1 MSKLK
6 KYLEQVYTER
16 MEGGDP
22 TPIGSSKELT
32 TGKGQSGTVATT
44 YDLELAGTMIKGNIN
59 GNPVNLSVQDFAKQ
73 YPDIAKG
80 VLEVLKRDGSAKYA
94 PDKQPPADFV
104 QNPQTKGK
112 MVATP
117 DV

>member
-1 MSKLK
+1 MGKLNE
-6 KYLEQVYTER
+6 YLDKVYTER
-16 MEGGDP
+16 MEGGSP
-22 TPIGSSKELT
+22 TPIGSSKELS
-32 TGKGQSGTVATT
+32 TGAGQSGTVATT
-44 YDLELAGTMIKGNIN
+44 YSLELAGKMVTGNIN
-59 GNPVNLSVQDFAKQ
+59 GNPVNLDINAFAKQ

-80 VLEVLKRDGSAKYA
+80 VLEVLKRDGHAAYA

-112 MVATP
+112 MIATP

>member
-1 MSKLK
+1 MSKFDTYMEK
-6 KYLEQVYTER
+6 VYTER

-22 TPIGSSKELT
+22 TPIGSSKELS

-44 YDLELAGTMIKGNIN
+44 YDLELAGTIIKGTVNGQNVNI
-59 GNPVNLSVQDFAKQ
+59 SVQDFAKQ

-94 PDKQPPADFV
+94 ADAPPSDFS
-104 QNPQTKGK
+104 QNPQTKGQMK
-112 MVATP
+112 AQP
-117 DV
+117 DK

>member
-1 MSKLK
+1 MSKFDTYMEK
-6 KYLEQVYTER
+6 VYTER
-16 MEGGDP
+16 MEGGSP

-32 TGKGQSGTVATT
+32 TGKGMSGTVATT
-44 YDLELAGTMIKGNIN
+44 YDLELAGNLIKGTIN
-59 GNPVNLSVQDFAKQ
+59 GNPVNVSVQDFAKQ
-73 YPDIAKG
+73 YPEIAKG

-94 PDKQPPADFV
+94 PDKTPPSDFV

>member
-1 MSKLK
+1 MGKFDEYMAK
-6 KYLEQVYTER
+6 AYTER

-22 TPIGSSKELT
+22 TPIGSSKELS

-44 YDLELAGTMIKGNIN
+44 YDLELAGNIIKGNIN
-59 GNPVNLSVQDFAKQ
+59 GNPVNISVQDFAKQ

-80 VLEVLKRDGSAKYA
+80 VLEVLKRDGAAHYA
-94 PDKQPPADFV
+94 PDKQPPSDFV
-104 QNPQTKGK
+104 QNPQTKGQ
-112 MVATP
+112 MVATK